1 LHRRFCRRACRLES
15 RLIRKRH
22 RLSPIANPDGDIK
35 PIRLRFRITDLR
47 SDGIA
52 RELVIERIEGFLMA
66 RSASKIKPTSPSS
79 SSISFGLPSGGIYYR
94 LCEHQLS
101 RARNLES
108 DFPGADDTAIATHRW
123 LDSISLSLSL
133 SLDVSRPGSATAAA
147 MSSR

>member
-1 LHRRFCRRACRLES
+1 
-15 RLIRKRH
+15 
-22 RLSPIANPDGDIK
+22 
-35 PIRLRFRITDLR
+35 
-47 SDGIA
+47 
-52 RELVIERIEGFLMA
+52 MA

-133 SLDVSRPGSATAAA
+133 SRRLSTWKRDGGGNELPLIRWPRF
-147 MSSR
+147 SSERSEIRVASSSQSIRGWSGALA